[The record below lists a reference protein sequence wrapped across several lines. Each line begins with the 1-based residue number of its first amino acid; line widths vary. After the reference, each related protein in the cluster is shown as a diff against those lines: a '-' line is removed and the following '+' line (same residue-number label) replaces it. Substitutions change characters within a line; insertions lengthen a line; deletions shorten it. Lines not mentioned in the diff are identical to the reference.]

1 MKRAL
6 GTLVAYLRGSAF
18 VGLVGACNAVTF
30 DPSSKVETVRILA
43 TSADEPYAA
52 PGDTVHMQVL
62 AFDGRPSPA
71 SPMNVYWLP
80 SACINP
86 PGDAYYGCF
95 PTFAQSFPIHTDL
108 RPRLVQGTAFSFQMP
123 TTAISSHA
131 ASGGADPYGV
141 AVVFTIACA
150 GHVEYVQTP
159 TGGSLDAVPFGCF
172 DNAGT
177 RLGADDFVLAYS
189 LVYSF
194 NDRTNSNPVIQ
205 SVTFG
210 GAAVDPVAGIVVDHC
225 MKSNL
230 DDCPTTPVDVL
241 VPTASQELD
250 PSDLDANGNV
260 LNEEIYVD
268 YYLTAG
274 KVASDTVVL
283 FDPRAGRVTGT
294 DDALS
299 APQTVGDFQL
309 WAVVHDNRGGAA
321 WRALPLH
328 AR

>member
-1 MKRAL
+1 MKRPSCA
-6 GTLVAYLRGSAF
+6 LVAWLRGPAL
-18 VGLVGACNAVTF
+18 VGLIGACNAVTF

-43 TSADEPYAA
+43 TSADKPYAV

-71 SPMNVYWLP
+71 TPMSVYWLP

-95 PTFAQSFPIHTDL
+95 PAFAQAFPAHTDIGPSL
-108 RPRLVQGTAFSFQMP
+108 AKGTAFSFQMP
-123 TTAISSHA
+123 TTVISSHGG
-131 ASGGADPYGV
+131 SGGGDPYGV

-150 GHVEYVQTP
+150 GHVEYVPTP
-159 TGGSLDAVPFGCF
+159 AGGSLDAVPFGCF
-172 DNAGT
+172 DDAGA

-194 NDRTNSNPVIQ
+194 ADRTNANPVIQ
-205 SVTFG
+205 NVTFG
-210 GAAVDPVAGIVVDHC
+210 GAPVDPTTGIAVDHC
-225 MKSNL
+225 TKSNL
-230 DDCPTTPVDVL
+230 DDCPTTPLDVV
-241 VPTASQELD
+241 VPTASQEPD

-260 LNEEIYVD
+260 LKEEIYVD

-283 FDPRAGRVTGT
+283 FDPRGGQVTAT
-294 DDALS
+294 SDALS
-299 APQTVGDFQL
+299 VPQKAGDYQL
-309 WAVVHDNRGGAA
+309 WAVVHDNRGGAT
-321 WRALPLH
+321 WQALALH

>member
-1 MKRAL
+1 MKRAVGAFASWL
-6 GTLVAYLRGSAF
+6 GGPAL

-30 DPSSKVETVRILA
+30 DPPSKVETVRILA

-52 PGDTVHMQVL
+52 PGATVHMQVL
-62 AFDGRPSPA
+62 AFDGRPLPA
-71 SPMNVYWLP
+71 APMNVYWLP

-95 PTFAQSFPIHTDL
+95 PTFAQSLPIHTDL
-108 RPRLVQGTAFSFQMP
+108 GPSLVSGTTFSFQMP
-123 TTAISSHA
+123 TTAISSHPG
-131 ASGGADPYGV
+131 SGGADPYGV

-150 GHVEYVQTP
+150 GHVEYVPTP
-159 TGGSLDAVPFGCF
+159 AGGSLDAVPFACF
-172 DNAGT
+172 DDAGT

-194 NDRTNSNPVIQ
+194 ADRTNSNPVIQ

-210 GAAVDPVAGIVVDHC
+210 GIAVDPAAGIVVDHC
-225 MKSNL
+225 TKSNL
-230 DDCPTTPVDVL
+230 DDCPTTPLDVV
-241 VPTASQELD
+241 VPTPSQEPD
-250 PSDLDANGNV
+250 PSDLDANGNA
-260 LNEEIYVD
+260 LKEEIYVD

-294 DDALS
+294 SDALS
-299 APQTVGDFQL
+299 APQKAGDYQL
-309 WAVVHDNRGGAA
+309 WAVVHDNRGGAT
-321 WRALPLH
+321 WEALPLH